1 MSLLRTLYLA
11 MILHRLNEFFAAWIR
26 RTRERE
32 ESQQSQGTMKEHD
45 DKSNDRQLYTTAR
58 PQQLDS
64 YREGAA
70 GKLYK
75 PGGGL

>member
-1 MSLLRTLYLA
+1 

-75 PGGGL
+75 KGGGL